1 VREEAAELVLRLLR
15 RRFGSE
21 TGEQVATIRGLS
33 TAQLE
38 QLAEALIDFASP
50 DDLMA
55 WLADGRA

>member
-21 TGEQVATIRGLS
+21 TGEQVATICGLS

-50 DDLMA
+50 DDLLA
-55 WLADGRA
+55 WLDDCRA